1 MSEERAEYQVQST
14 GLSAEERAELRRR
27 HVRCKYRLC
36 RIHRPHCEE
45 CEAPHPCPTVRAVD
59 ALERQA
65 AEIRRLL
72 VLMAW
77 SVRGSI
83 DDDAAIKALASVLG
97 WNEDMRGPEFR
108 DWARGVES
116 LLDVEIDK
124 AVKIAF
130 SGTVQP

>member
-1 MSEERAEYQVQST
+1 
-14 GLSAEERAELRRR
+14 
-27 HVRCKYRLC
+27 
-36 RIHRPHCEE
+36 
-45 CEAPHPCPTVRAVD
+45 VD